1 MNTASFRAPGR
12 TGALSCKIPAGVLC
26 GLLITRLVFAAD
38 EAPNRRTVT
47 AADLPPVPATEPAEA
62 LDTFELAQGCRLE
75 LVAAEP
81 LVADPVDACFD
92 AWGRMFVAEM
102 HGYPFSQ
109 EPTRLNP
116 QGGGKKD
123 AGIIRLLE
131 DTDGDGRMDRSVV
144 FADKISWP
152 TSVCCYNGGLFV
164 LAPQYLY
171 YFKDTDGDGRAD
183 VREIVLSGFGRDN
196 VQSLANNLKWGLDQ
210 KIYLAAGRNPLTLK
224 HRDQSLFPVQGAD
237 LRFDPRTEQFEVV
250 TGGQQFGHSL
260 DDWGNRFVCS
270 NSNHV
275 QQIVFPR
282 RYLARNPALA
292 VSNSIRSIA
301 ADGASARVFRTSP
314 PEPWR
319 IIRQQWR
326 AAAKGYKLVVNKQGA
341 WEFLPLDPNGKKGVV
356 PTEYPV
362 GYFTS
367 ATGITVYRGGA
378 YPAEFQ
384 GNVFVGDVGGNIV
397 HRKSLTPR
405 GVLFT
410 AQRADQEEEM
420 IRSSDNWFRPVNF
433 VNAPDGTLYVLD
445 MYRQT
450 VEHPYSIP
458 AEIKQFLDL
467 QNGSDR
473 GRIYRIVPPGIKR
486 MQTVPLGDLSSDQL
500 VRELESD
507 NAWNRETAQRLLWQ
521 RGDKK
526 ATRPLLRT
534 LTSSSRPLARLHALY
549 TLAGLDVLTAQQ
561 VALATRDAHPRI
573 REHAVRLAEPF
584 LSQSPDLIETLAALH
599 SDPDDRVRFQLAF
612 SLGEASGDVAIETLA
627 KLARAP
633 QTGQEIRTALLSS
646 VGQNADRIGRALL
659 PDASGPQ
666 REQVLSW
673 LSELCLLAGADR
685 DPGAAVRLLA
695 SATAA
700 DSLAAVQQVTLAGL
714 GEGLSRRG
722 ATLTQL
728 LDAKSTPVAV
738 RQQVQTAFQR
748 AQQTAVDERQ
758 SVMQRSQAIGVLA
771 FASFEAVASLA
782 PQLLSPRSPQLLQR
796 ALVAAL
802 AQQSSESAGRLL
814 LDHWRTYSP
823 QLRRDAADALLSS
836 PSRIALL
843 LTAVSSQTV
852 RRSELGRDQKQLLL
866 KHPNR
871 AIRERSQEIL
881 GGEVNSDRAQVVQ
894 QFRGVLEL
902 RGDADRGFIVFKKK
916 CSTCHRIRD
925 TGYRV
930 APELTSVQNKSA
942 ADLLLA
948 ILDPNREAQPNFN
961 TYTVVTES
969 GRIFNGIIAAETA
982 TSITL
987 KRAEARQDV
996 ILRNTI
1002 EELAA
1007 TGVSLMPEGLE
1018 KDLSPQDLA
1027 DVIALIQSMQPTPD
1041 KQPSRP

>member
-1 MNTASFRAPGR
+1 MSTPSFQARGSADSL
-12 TGALSCKIPAGVLC
+12 TWKIPASVLC
-26 GLLITRLVFAAD
+26 ALLVTRLLLATD
-38 EAPNRRTVT
+38 EAPNPRTIT
-47 AADLPPVPATEPAEA
+47 AADLPAVPATEPAQA
-62 LDTFELAQGCRLE
+62 LDTFQLAKGCRLE

-183 VREIVLSGFGRDN
+183 VRETVLSGFGRDN

-224 HRDQSLFPVQGAD
+224 HRGKPLFPVQGAD

-250 TGGQQFGHSL
+250 TGGQQFGHSM

-270 NSNHV
+270 NSNHM

-384 GNVFVGDVGGNIV
+384 GNAFVGDVGGNIV

-467 QNGSDR
+467 QNGSNR

-486 MQTVPLGDLSSDQL
+486 MQTVPLGDLSSDRL

-521 RGDKK
+521 RGDKT
-526 ATRPLLRT
+526 AAPQLLRT
-534 LTSSSRPLARLHALY
+534 LQSSSRPLARLHALY
-549 TLAGLDVLTAQQ
+549 TLAALDVLTAQQ
-561 VALATRDAHPRI
+561 VVLATRDAHPRI
-573 REHAVRLAEPF
+573 REHAVRAAEPF
-584 LSQSPDLIETLAALH
+584 LSNSPELIDRLAALH
-599 SDPDDRVRFQLAF
+599 GDPDDRVRFQLAF
-612 SLGEASGDVAIETLA
+612 SLGETSGDVAVETLA

-633 QTGQEIRTALLSS
+633 QNGQEIRTALLSS

-659 PDASGPQ
+659 PDVGGPQ

-685 DPGAAVRLLA
+685 NPGSAVRLLA
-695 SATAA
+695 SATAT
-700 DSLAAVQQVTLAGL
+700 SSAAVQQVALAGL

-722 ATLTQL
+722 ATLPQL
-728 LDAKSTPVAV
+728 LNAKSTPLAV
-738 RQQVQTAFQR
+738 RQQVQAAFERSHETAL
-748 AQQTAVDERQ
+748 DERQ
-758 SVMQRSQAIGVLA
+758 SLMQRSQAIGVLA
-771 FASFEAVASLA
+771 FASFETVASLV
-782 PQLLSPRSPQLLQR
+782 PELLSPRSPQVLQR

-802 AQQSSESAGRLL
+802 AQQSSEPAGRLL
-814 LDHWRTYSP
+814 LANWRTYSP

-843 LTAVSSQTV
+843 LTAVSAKEV

-866 KHPNR
+866 KHPNQ
-871 AIRERSQEIL
+871 AIRNRSQKVL

-894 QFRGVLEL
+894 QYRGILEL
-902 RGDADRGFIVFKKK
+902 DGDADRGFTVFKKK

-942 ADLLLA
+942 ADLLIA

-961 TYTVVTES
+961 TYTVVTEN

-996 ILRNTI
+996 VLRNTI

-1027 DVIALIQSMQPTPD
+1027 DVIALIQSIQPTPA
-1041 KQPSRP
+1041 KQPATP